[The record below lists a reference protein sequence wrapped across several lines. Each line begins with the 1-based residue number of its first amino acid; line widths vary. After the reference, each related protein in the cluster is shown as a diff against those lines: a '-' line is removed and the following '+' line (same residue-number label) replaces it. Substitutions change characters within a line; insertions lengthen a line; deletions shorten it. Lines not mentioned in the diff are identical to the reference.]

1 MPAMLLTM
9 LLNCMS
15 EPDPHTSDHAAD
27 HNPDLYGADAYA
39 PAQIAQRVENAGVGK
54 AKLALAQ
61 MIALGMLAGAFIGL
75 GALFYTIVAS
85 DTSLAFAQQRLLG
98 GLVFCLGLIL
108 VVLAG
113 AELFTGNNLMVMAWV
128 DRKIS
133 GSLLARNLF
142 VVYVANFAGAA
153 LLSGLVMLSGHGDF
167 NGGGIGTTAVA
178 IAEAKCTLGFLQAL
192 GSGILCNILVCL
204 AIWLTLGGRSVTDKI
219 LAIIFP
225 ITAFVAAG
233 FEHCVANMYFLCL
246 GKIMGAEISWAG
258 IWLDNLLPVSLGNL
272 IGGAG
277 FVGLVYYVIYL
288 RHRS

>member
-1 MPAMLLTM
+1 MT
-9 LLNCMS
+9 
-15 EPDPHTSDHAAD
+15 
-27 HNPDLYGADAYA
+27 NPEIYGSDAYA
-39 PAQIAQRVENAGVGK
+39 PAQIAQRVESAGVGK
-54 AKLALAQ
+54 AKLALTQ

-75 GALFYTIVAS
+75 GALFYTVVMSDAS
-85 DTSLAFAQQRLLG
+85 LSFAAGRLLG
-98 GLVFCLGLIL
+98 GHVFCLGLIL

-128 DRKIS
+128 DRKIP
-133 GSLLARNLF
+133 GSLLLRNLLI
-142 VVYVANFAGAA
+142 VYVANFAGAA
-153 LLSGLVMLSGHGDF
+153 LLAGLVMLSGHGDF
-167 NGGGIGTTAVA
+167 NGGRIGTTAIA
-178 IAEAKCTLGFLQAL
+178 IAEAKCSLGFLPAL
-192 GSGILCNILVCL
+192 GSGILCNVLVCL

-246 GKIMGAEISWAG
+246 GKMMGAEISWAS
-258 IWLDNLLPVSLGNL
+258 IWLDNLLPVTLGNL

-288 RHRS
+288 RHRGQGDQARDFFGQN